1 MKVVLNH
8 SQKTKEV
15 LFMNDIKSL
24 SRSKWICEYRIV
36 FAPKCRILE
45 GYDKLKMDMREI
57 LRKLYKQ
64 KNVNIVEA

>member
-1 MKVVLNH
+1 
-8 SQKTKEV
+8 
-15 LFMNDIKSL
+15 MNDIKSL

-45 GYDKLKMDMREI
+45 GYDKLKMDMGEI